1 MLSLALFKIG
11 VVCAKESACV
21 EAVGEMLEPRVVQ
34 DADGVLGLVR
44 T

>member
-1 MLSLALFKIG
+1 MLLALFKIG

-21 EAVGEMLEPRVVQ
+21 EAAGEMLEPRGVVQ
-34 DADGVLGLVR
+34 DDGVLGLVR